1 MLPGSFVNQCQTRF
15 DFVELGAFGPNMST
29 QRLSSCDTLVQGCGV
44 MESQAASQKLAQ
56 AEVQKAAIIAKIEA
70 GSLGGITIQIR
81 RLYLIKSI

>member
-1 MLPGSFVNQCQTRF
+1 
-15 DFVELGAFGPNMST
+15 
-29 QRLSSCDTLVQGCGV
+29 